1 MSLTAEQPTSSVQQR
16 NEPPCYEI
24 CLRTWTTNRDVA
36 FDLAVE
42 ISKYLADNDQVD
54 ATATTMGGRGR
65 VKGRAGAHLCRD
77 GGSAVGLIRLDYL
90 QIIHDLVDDTWLQA
104 LAAVCVVA
112 RWVGVWSFRTRGLC
126 MRPHRHRAPV
136 ARVG

>member
-1 MSLTAEQPTSSVQQR
+1 MSVTAEQPTSFVQQH

-54 ATATTMGGRGR
+54 ATATTIG
-65 VKGRAGAHLCRD
+65 VE
-77 GGSAVGLIRLDYL
+77 GGSKDEQERIFAEMVGAPP
-90 QIIHDLVDDTWLQA
+90 A
-104 LAAVCVVA
+104 LSV
-112 RWVGVWSFRTRGLC
+112 
-126 MRPHRHRAPV
+126 
-136 ARVG
+136 